1 MHIMGG
7 QRRGWPDYC
16 GLDLSCQ
23 SGTLNEPCTT
33 QDMDIAAIKKHNKL
47 PMIIKDLICGRWG
60 NFLQSTGKKYK
71 GFPSSTNKT
80 SLFPWLLKVFLMW
93 LSVATG
99 ETWHPIAFPIGENN
113 VGSASQ
119 KWFGQIGCFLLT
131 QPSPDHASPCPLL
144 WALSKSSH
152 NIWFKLVLFTYSII
166 ITSTKEGGGWGLR
179 ECMIKVEVHYRK
191 ECRFH
196 APPSHPSHPLLTS

>member
-16 GLDLSCQ
+16 GLDLSSQ

-47 PMIIKDLICGRWG
+47 PMIIKDLICGRWD

-71 GFPSSTNKT
+71 GFPSSAKKI
-80 SLFPWLLKVFLMW
+80 SSFPWLLKVFLMW

-131 QPSPDHASPCPLL
+131 QPRPDHASPCPLL
-144 WALSKSSH
+144 GALSKSSH
-152 NIWFKLVLFTYSII
+152 ITYGSNWCCLHIVLLYLQRR
-166 ITSTKEGGGWGLR
+166 KEGEGSERMYDQSWSSLPER
-179 ECMIKVEVHYRK
+179 MSISCTL
-191 ECRFH
+191 
-196 APPSHPSHPLLTS
+196 HPLLTS